1 MATGQKAKTFC
12 STLGGGPVG
21 EFLSGLSASGNV
33 PTYAYGAGAGI
44 SAIGSVAQGIAASK
58 VSKYNRSVVRMNS
71 EAQANAAEAAASISE
86 RNAVLAEQDAEL
98 ARQAAIFREQQ
109 LRLAG
114 RRAQSEIA
122 LAYAASGVTMAG
134 SPLETMAEN
143 AYQLETEALMT
154 RYAGELEARA
164 RGEEAV
170 QHRYQAL
177 ASQYEG
183 KSILTAGKGQRRLLE
198 YQGSQAFVSS
208 LGQGLGDLSTG
219 AMNIYGAQ
227 ARK

>member
-1 MATGQKAKTFC
+1 MGRKAKTSC
-12 STLGGGPVG
+12 CMSGGGPVS
-21 EFLSGLSASGNV
+21 EFMSSAAASGNV
-33 PTYAYGAGAGI
+33 PTYAYGAGAGM
-44 SAIGSVAQGIAASK
+44 SALGSLAQGIAASK
-58 VSKYNRSVVRMNS
+58 ASKYNRSVMRMNA
-71 EAQANAAEAAASISE
+71 EAQANAAEQSASVSE
-86 RNAVLAEQDAEL
+86 RNAVLAEQDATL
-98 ARQAAIFREQQ
+98 ARQAALFREQQ

-114 RRAQSEIA
+114 QRSQSEMA

-134 SPLETMAEN
+134 SPLETMAEQ

-177 ASQYEG
+177 VSQYEG
-183 KSILTAGKGQRRLLE
+183 KSILTAGKAQRRLLE
-198 YQGSQAFVSS
+198 YQGSQAFVSG